1 MFWQQRG
8 GSSQGH
14 TICVRCTAHKAHI
27 YGQIRYGLTVATVD
41 PLLIFLHSCNYPVFP
56 FAFTL
61 SRPSGNFFLFI
72 GFSRYLYESSR
83 FIIRTKLRHE
93 LMQ

>member
-1 MFWQQRG
+1 MVVLP
-8 GSSQGH
+8 GH
-14 TICVRCTAHKAHI
+14 AICLFCAAHKAHI
-27 YGQIRYGLTVATVD
+27 YGRSAMGFLWPRLT
-41 PLLIFLHSCNYPVFP
+41 LLISLHSCNYPVFP

-61 SRPSGNFFLFI
+61 SRLSGNLFDFF
-72 GFSRYLYESSR
+72 RYLYESSR

>member
-61 SRPSGNFFLFI
+61 SRPSGNFF
-72 GFSRYLYESSR
+72 YLLVFPGTFMKALASS
-83 FIIRTKLRHE
+83 FVQSFDTS
-93 LMQ
+93 